1 MSRILRSIAAPLV
14 GIVVFGLAW
23 EVLVRAF
30 DVRRFVLLAPSAI
43 ISEFLESPSFYLEHT
58 ATTARHMAIG
68 LTISLV
74 LAICIGSVMAA
85 SRFIEEATQPILILI
100 LVTPWVAYITSVVIW
115 LGFGERPIIFMVAFT
130 TLPVFVF
137 GVVGGMKSADP
148 SARELLASVDARRW
162 EVFWRLRLPA
172 ALPSIFTTA
181 RFAIGLGLAAA
192 YFAEGSALSN
202 NGLGAIGR
210 RAALDQTTGAEV
222 LWTTIMCSAMLGIA
236 GLALLSIAERILLRW
251 HVSQR

>member
-23 EVLVRAF
+23 ELLVRAF